1 MNIDTIMQQ
10 LRAIFKEYFQSM
22 HREESVFAESGRERL
37 RMEIYR
43 SKDDARFPVKK
54 AAFMIL
60 DYGLVWNKD
69 DKTALDEDD
78 LVAGSVI
85 TCDDLPLPILAFEA
99 SMHFDKYDHMN
110 VDLFPVSK
118 DQRYRKIFCKPV
130 QDICHKYKS
139 LPGVAPGVITPNLP
153 QDSTSGGMMSG
164 NFEITMRGDT
174 FPWWF
179 EYVKLYKSLLD
190 NRESYPILKDPA
202 IIEEGRKIREMFL
215 ANFRMSTPQILA
227 DIPHLNSEEG
237 GKRLGEI
244 IF

>member
-10 LRAIFKEYFQSM
+10 LRTIFKEYFQAM
-22 HREESVFAESGRERL
+22 HKEEPLFAESGRERL

-43 SKDDARFPVKK
+43 SKDGAHFPVKK

-69 DKTALDEDD
+69 DKTALDEDE
-78 LVAGSVI
+78 LVAGSII
-85 TCDDLPLPILAFEA
+85 TCDDLPLPILALEA

-110 VDLFPVSK
+110 IDLFPVSK
-118 DQRYRKIFCKPV
+118 DQRYREIFCKPV
-130 QDICHKYKS
+130 QEICQKYKS

-153 QDSTSGGMMSG
+153 EGSTSGGMMSG
-164 NFEITMRGDT
+164 NFDITMRGDT

-179 EYVKLYKSLLD
+179 EYVTLYKYFLD
-190 NRESYPILKDPA
+190 NRESYPLLKDPA

-215 ANFRMSTPQILA
+215 ANFRMSTPKILA
-227 DIPHLNSEEG
+227 DIPHLNSDEG
-237 GKRLGEI
+237 GRRLGEI

>member
-10 LRAIFKEYFQSM
+10 LRAIFKEYFQAM
-22 HREESVFAESGRERL
+22 HKEELVFAESGRERL

-43 SKDDARFPVKK
+43 SQDGGRFPVKK

-69 DKTALDEDD
+69 DKTALDEDE
-78 LVAGSVI
+78 LVAGSII
-85 TCDDLPLPILAFEA
+85 TSDDLPLPILALEA

-110 VDLFPVSK
+110 VDLFTVSK
-118 DQRYRKIFCKPV
+118 DQRYREIFCKPV
-130 QDICHKYKS
+130 QEICQKYKS

-153 QDSTSGGMMSG
+153 EGSTSGGMMSG
-164 NFEITMRGDT
+164 NFDITMRDNT

-179 EYVKLYKSLLD
+179 EYVTLFKSLLD

-202 IIEEGRKIREMFL
+202 VIEEGRKIREMFL
-215 ANFRMSTPQILA
+215 ANFRMSTPKILA

-237 GKRLGEI
+237 GRKLGEI

>member
-10 LRAIFKEYFQSM
+10 LRAIFKEYFQAM
-22 HREESVFAESGRERL
+22 NKEELVFAESGRERL

-43 SKDDARFPVKK
+43 SKDGDCFPVKK

-69 DKTALDEDD
+69 DKTALDEDE
-78 LVAGSVI
+78 LVAGSII
-85 TCDDLPLPILAFEA
+85 TCDDLPLPILALEA

-110 VDLFPVSK
+110 IDLFPVSK
-118 DQRYRKIFCKPV
+118 DQRYRELFCKPV

-139 LPGVAPGVITPNLP
+139 MPGVAPGVITPNLP
-153 QDSTSGGMMSG
+153 EGSTSGGMMSG
-164 NFEITMRGDT
+164 NFDITMRGNT

-179 EYVKLYKSLLD
+179 EYVTLYKSFLD
-190 NRESYPILKDPA
+190 NRESYPLLKDPA
-202 IIEEGRKIREMFL
+202 IIEEGRKSREMFL
-215 ANFRMSTPQILA
+215 SNFRMSTPKILA

-237 GKRLGEI
+237 GRRLGEI